1 MEPPYINLYTCT
13 WYTALF
19 TEPVHQ
25 AFFPRS
31 DMPLPRM
38 CLLVFVV
45 EIMGGVWIVEQP
57 VSSLIRFHPRVLVTF
72 SEFRV
77 TWFECGFW
85 QRIFF
90 SQAWKGNQPI
100 VYIYIYIQTCTLQA
114 AGMTCTKQIRD
125 STCSTAGMVIL
136 NQWLKYITEKHVYMG
151 LGTIYNCYIKIK
163 FCWGIWYR
171 HMLDLVSTHAIWIKW
186 GVSVIGPLPQ
196 FIICIDPYFPL
207 ISSTYRFRRI
217 SAHF

>member
-1 MEPPYINLYTCT
+1 MWYICIYIHIYIYIYIYLLYIIYGGLLKYKGIPKSSISKGFSFISHPFGGTSTYGTPLYKSIYTCT

-100 VYIYIYIQTCTLQA
+100 VYIYIYTYKPVHCKLQ
-114 AGMTCTKQIRD
+114 
-125 STCSTAGMVIL
+125 V
-136 NQWLKYITEKHVYMG
+136 WHVP
-151 LGTIYNCYIKIK
+151 NRS
-163 FCWGIWYR
+163 GI
-171 HMLDLVSTHAIWIKW
+171 
-186 GVSVIGPLPQ
+186 
-196 FIICIDPYFPL
+196 
-207 ISSTYRFRRI
+207 
-217 SAHF
+217 AHVLQQGWSY